1 MRGRKNVNAMRL
13 AVVVLGLAFGYLIL
27 QLGFK
32 PYILKVPKLL
42 LANLS
47 SLLHHSNNKNKNNLS
62 QAQPTISKW
71 ASEENG

>member
-1 MRGRKNVNAMRL
+1 MRRRRNVNAMRFS
-13 AVVVLGLAFGYLIL
+13 VVVLGLAFGYLIL

-32 PYILKVPKLL
+32 PYILKESKLL

-47 SLLHHSNNKNKNNLS
+47 SLLHHSYNKNKNNPT
-62 QAQPTISKW
+62 QAQPAISKW